1 MATASSYPS
10 CSDLSDI
17 KPFFKKKGLFLKPLV
32 KINVSIQLPK
42 NKSTEYSISNHALI
56 EAVKELA
63 QPDEFC
69 SIKTTK
75 TAVDLVRLEAEVE
88 VPQNIKWIIPRI
100 EGQTIKLPG
109 QSDNFRA
116 RASMAKNDFPSRHDW
131 DSFFR
136 DAKHM
141 NELKAG
147 ERPDTIHI
155 QDLPIE
161 WFTTKASNG
170 KPNEKLVC
178 RMFEQFG
185 AIAALDIPSNDP
197 YRSQMKGH
205 ISGMKQF
212 NFRTTSLFEVYIQ
225 YKDYLSFVAAMDALR
240 GMKLLK
246 KDGEKAWT
254 QVIKVDF
261 DKSKHLSES
270 SIRKRKLLRE
280 KLMEKERQN
289 EERCEE
295 VVDNVVQSKM
305 VSETQDEREDEPRHD
320 EESTGVDVS
329 LRKILREE
337 KLFLFAQRKLE
348 SIRLLGELLERVADK
363 KCVSGNARPE
373 KRTKQK
379 SVVSMIKQSTSSLYA
394 DREDEELLN
403 SSFNSADS
411 LDGPLYNRA
420 EDFHWRGRGRG
431 FMNNRRGRGRPMRR
445 GGDFFNP
452 HRNNAWEDYN
462 EYNNQSGEGTSYNS
476 RGGDNFNSRGEGYNS
491 HGDGY
496 NSRGDGF
503 NSRGSGDFNNWRGG
517 RGQRFNN
524 NYNRGRG
531 RAMRDLLPM
540 PGFSRKDQELN
551 EYNYQMHAMY
561 YRYFQNL
568 TRDGKSRS
576 RSRSYSRD
584 RGRSRSRSRHRS
596 SSRGRDRSRSRHR
609 SSSRGRDRSRS
620 RHRSS
625 SRGRDRSRSRKG
637 SSSRGR
643 DRHRSSRD
651 RSKSRHR
658 SSSKNRERSKSRSR
672 SRNRKSRSRSKS
684 HKRSKSRSKSRRRSR
699 SWTSTKRSKS
709 RSRSWSQRRSPS
721 ATSSSKNRL
730 KNS

>member
-1 MATASSYPS
+1 MAAVSYPT

-17 KPFFKKKGLFLKPLV
+17 KPFFKKKGLFFKPLV

-42 NKSTEYSISNHALI
+42 SKSTEYSISNHALI

-63 QPDEFC
+63 RPDEFC

-75 TAVDLVRLEAEVE
+75 TGVDLVRLEAEVE
-88 VPQNIKWIIPRI
+88 VPKNIKWIIPRI

-109 QSDNFRA
+109 QSDNFRV
-116 RASMAKNDFPSRHDW
+116 RASIAKNDFPSRHDW

-155 QDLPIE
+155 QDLPID
-161 WFTTKASNG
+161 WFTTRASNG

-185 AIAALDIPSNDP
+185 AIAAVDIPSNDP

-246 KDGEKAWT
+246 KDGEDAWT
-254 QVIKVDF
+254 QVLKVDF

-280 KLMEKERQN
+280 KLMDKERQN

-305 VSETQDEREDEPRHD
+305 ASDTLDERDDEPPSRQV
-320 EESTGVDVS
+320 EESSGVDVS

-373 KRTKQK
+373 KRIKQK
-379 SVVSMIKQSTSSLYA
+379 SVVSMIKQS
-394 DREDEELLN
+394 DETMQAKLVLIEP
-403 SSFNSADS
+403 
-411 LDGPLYNRA
+411 PLRVDVN
-420 EDFHWRGRGRG
+420 
-431 FMNNRRGRGRPMRR
+431 
-445 GGDFFNP
+445 
-452 HRNNAWEDYN
+452 
-462 EYNNQSGEGTSYNS
+462 TV
-476 RGGDNFNSRGEGYNS
+476 
-491 HGDGY
+491 
-496 NSRGDGF
+496 
-503 NSRGSGDFNNWRGG
+503 
-517 RGQRFNN
+517 
-524 NYNRGRG
+524 
-531 RAMRDLLPM
+531 
-540 PGFSRKDQELN
+540 
-551 EYNYQMHAMY
+551 
-561 YRYFQNL
+561 
-568 TRDGKSRS
+568 
-576 RSRSYSRD
+576 
-584 RGRSRSRSRHRS
+584 
-596 SSRGRDRSRSRHR
+596 
-609 SSSRGRDRSRS
+609 
-620 RHRSS
+620 
-625 SRGRDRSRSRKG
+625 
-637 SSSRGR
+637 
-643 DRHRSSRD
+643 
-651 RSKSRHR
+651 
-658 SSSKNRERSKSRSR
+658 
-672 SRNRKSRSRSKS
+672 
-684 HKRSKSRSKSRRRSR
+684 
-699 SWTSTKRSKS
+699 
-709 RSRSWSQRRSPS
+709 
-721 ATSSSKNRL
+721 
-730 KNS
+730 